1 MFCQWEFENKNENKN
16 VILVQEGWKERVERV
31 QVDTRP
37 RYLDYIFI
45 LIPSNI
51 TSSMSNDSQQI
62 RNKMDIQPSYYLQ
75 SEYVFIFQSFNLKIS
90 HEHKHVDVI
99 IIIMTSLHFKTTSIK
114 KKRNV
119 KRCLHLSLDAKHEPC
134 FIKTK

>member
-1 MFCQWEFENKNENKN
+1 MLSSFKKAEKKAF
-16 VILVQEGWKERVERV
+16 ERV

-62 RNKMDIQPSYYLQ
+62 RNKMDIQPSYYVQ
-75 SEYVFIFQSFNLKIS
+75 SECVFIFQSFNLKIS

-114 KKRNV
+114 KKRKV
-119 KRCLHLSLDAKHEPC
+119 KRFLHLSLDAKHKPY